1 MRDGKWTMDLMFN
14 YGKMAVKDLN
24 GDTKINKEDRVGVLN
39 WGFVGL
45 GEALLT
51 GCDAEIIKK
60 DAGRRALLL
69 LLHGAVLDYLFKGAR
84 FPHQ

>member
-1 MRDGKWTMDLMFN
+1 MDLMFN

-60 DAGRRALLL
+60 DAGGRALLL
-69 LLHGAVLDYLFKGAR
+69 LLHGSSSRLSIQR
-84 FPHQ
+84 CSISSSMTT